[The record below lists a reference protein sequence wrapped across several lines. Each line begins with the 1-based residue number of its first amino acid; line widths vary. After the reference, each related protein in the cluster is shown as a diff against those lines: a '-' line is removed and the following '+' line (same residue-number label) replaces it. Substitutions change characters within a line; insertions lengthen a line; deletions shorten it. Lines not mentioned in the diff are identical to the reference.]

1 MSILIGWFIVI
12 VMSMGG
18 VAILVAEMGWEDAVM
33 LLIRTALITSAA
45 VLFCVGLGLING
57 GTL

>member
-1 MSILIGWFIVI
+1 MSVLIGWFIVI
-12 VMSMGG
+12 VMIMGG
-18 VAILVAEMGWEDAVM
+18 VAILVAEMGWKDAVM

-45 VLFCVGLGLING
+45 VLFCVGLGLTT

>member
-1 MSILIGWFIVI
+1 MSVLTGWLIVI

-18 VAILVAEMGWEDAVM
+18 VAILVAEMGWKDAVM
-33 LLIRTALITSAA
+33 LLMRTALITSAA
-45 VLFCVGLGLING
+45 VLFCVGLGLTT